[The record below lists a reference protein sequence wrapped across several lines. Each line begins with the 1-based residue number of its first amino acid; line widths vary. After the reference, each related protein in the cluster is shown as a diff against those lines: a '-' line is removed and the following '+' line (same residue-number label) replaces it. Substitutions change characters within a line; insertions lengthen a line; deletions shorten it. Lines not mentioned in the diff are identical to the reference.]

1 VPEATHPTHPSP
13 TLPMPLNNPMA
24 DIFTRSADHWFA
36 TQPALLADVD
46 ALRYAWLHRRRA
58 SIDAT
63 RQAVQ

>member
-1 VPEATHPTHPSP
+1 
-13 TLPMPLNNPMA
+13 MPLNNPMA